1 METHPQFLLM
11 AKSFDF
17 SSQIHRP
24 ERCHSKGY
32 FPPVRFN
39 EDYLDEWGLGCRNTF
54 DVIDVKRLNF

>member
-1 METHPQFLLM
+1 M